1 MSACSYCG
9 KENSDTAANCWECG
23 TELPRPHKSEPAAI
37 TPPDLAKHKFIPPEA
52 LDAFFHFEA
61 GFHRADWQAIDNWVN
76 ANISPIDTEAA
87 YTDAA
92 LAWVTKLCEDLG
104 GDYFILQSNQ
114 TILLCDQPRDRAHW
128 LLDYTGQVATTI
140 KNHLGQ
146 TAWAGA
152 FGQKVV
158 LLFSD
163 EDDYYQYLS
172 YHSQDGEQAS
182 SGGVCIHSGY
192 THIAIPWHGQLDTAA
207 NTIVHEL
214 THDCLSHLPL
224 PLWLNEGI
232 AVTVQKAIAP
242 PEHGLTQSDHS
253 KLSTTMMNWRP
264 PLMWDELAERHF
276 GFWTEEN
283 IQSFWAGTSFF
294 IPGDSN
300 ELSYSLAEVFVKL
313 LSERSNPAAFQA
325 ILQTAHHDDAGQT
338 AMLDILNTDLGDIA
352 ATFLGKG
359 NWRPLRKAMVGCWNT
374 AGWNTDKDKKLQQVF
389 KAPAIAS

>member
-253 KLSTTMMNWRP
+253 KLSTTMMNWRSDTSASGPRRTFKVFGQALHFSFRAIRMNSATVSPKCSLNCYLNAATRLLSKPSYKLRITMTLAKP
-264 PLMWDELAERHF
+264 PCWIFSTRIWVTSPPHSSARAIGVPYEKQWLD
-276 GFWTEEN
+276 
-283 IQSFWAGTSFF
+283 AGTPQAG
-294 IPGDSN
+294 IPTRIKSCN
-300 ELSYSLAEVFVKL
+300 KCSK
-313 LSERSNPAAFQA
+313 R
-325 ILQTAHHDDAGQT
+325 
-338 AMLDILNTDLGDIA
+338 
-352 ATFLGKG
+352 
-359 NWRPLRKAMVGCWNT
+359 
-374 AGWNTDKDKKLQQVF
+374 QQ
-389 KAPAIAS
+389 